1 MKITRLQI
9 TNYRGIKSLDATP
22 GKNGAVAKGRNG
34 AGKTTVLNAIRA
46 ALSGKDIGADAI
58 RNGADKAEILID
70 VDDVSVRRAITKKGN
85 SLTVKKGGME
95 AKAPVKYLADLLG
108 DCAIDPLD
116 LLLKKKDERKAVV
129 LSALPIEVT
138 REQVDAWAPGLPSS
152 FSVEGHGLDVVGR
165 AHDHFYAVRKEANAS
180 AKIAAA
186 EAERLAALVPTTVP
200 DAPSLA
206 EAVEAFRVAQA
217 ELATAEAEA
226 RAFHAAAERSKANTD
241 KAATLAKEADAI
253 EVGDPEKLRTAANQA
268 ADLVRDLTTQ
278 LDKAKDVWG
287 AATLLLNKSVDAAR
301 QKESIAREI
310 AALLQSAPAGT
321 LPDVDV
327 ARAKLTKAEESG
339 KAARAREDAEKAAKL
354 AAEAKAKA
362 ATLEAEAKR
371 LDGIVRTLADDVP
384 AALLKHSNG
393 IPGLS
398 LLGDDVAWQGVAL
411 GSLCGAE
418 QVRICVEIS
427 RRLNARAKILV
438 VDGLERLDPEQLD
451 VFLAEATRDDWQL
464 IASRVDRGDVVI
476 EAIEA
481 EEAAAAE

>member
-1 MKITRLQI
+1 MKITRLEI
-9 TNYRGIKSLDATP
+9 TNYRGVKSVSTSP
-22 GKNGAVAKGRNG
+22 GKAGVVARGRNG
-34 AGKTTVLNAIRA
+34 GGKTTILNAIRA
-46 ALSGKDIGADAI
+46 ALAGKDVGPDAI

-70 VDDVSVRRAITKKGN
+70 VDDVTIRRAITKKGN
-85 SLTVKKGGME
+85 TLTVKKGGME
-95 AKAPVKYLADLLG
+95 AKAPVKFLADLLG

-138 REQVDAWAPGLPSS
+138 REQLDAWAPGLPTA
-152 FSVEGHGLDVVGR
+152 FSVEGHGLDVVGK
-165 AHDHFYAVRKEANAS
+165 AHDHFYAVRKEANLS
-180 AKIAAA
+180 AKTATT
-186 EAERLAALVPTTVP
+186 EAERLAGLVGQVP
-200 DAPSLA
+200 DACSLP

-226 RAFHAAAERSKANTD
+226 RAFLASQDRARESTEKASK
-241 KAATLAKEADAI
+241 LQVEADAI
-253 EVGDPEKLRTAANQA
+253 ALSDVNALRVNADEAARI
-268 ADLVRDLTTQ
+268 VHELTTQ
-278 LDKAKDVWG
+278 LEKAKDVWG
-287 AATLLLNKSVDAAR
+287 SATLQLNKATEAAR
-301 QKESIAREI
+301 QKDSLGREI

-321 LPDVDV
+321 MPDVNA
-327 ARAKLTKAEESG
+327 ARVKLETAEAAG
-339 KAARAREDAEKAAKL
+339 KSARARDEALKAKATADAAKVTAEKA
-354 AAEAKAKA
+354 
-362 ATLEAEAKR
+362 TAEAKR
-371 LDGIVRTLADDVP
+371 LDAIVRTMADDAP
-384 AALLKHSNG
+384 AALLKASNG
-393 IPGLS
+393 IPGLT